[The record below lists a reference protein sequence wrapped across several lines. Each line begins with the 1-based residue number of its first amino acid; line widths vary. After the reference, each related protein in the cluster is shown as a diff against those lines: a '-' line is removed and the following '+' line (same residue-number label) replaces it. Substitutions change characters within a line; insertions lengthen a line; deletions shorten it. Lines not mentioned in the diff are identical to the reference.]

1 MCIHV
6 SVLML
11 GGRRERQNLNV
22 VYFLNGSQSGGKE
35 VEEKY
40 GYQIKGR
47 RVRKIN
53 ENSGIAVLSDHYRS
67 NFIWIEIVWINC
79 VSAHQRGD

>member
-6 SVLML
+6 NVLML

-40 GYQIKGR
+40 GHQIKRR

-53 ENSGIAVLSDHYRS
+53 RNSGIAVLSDHYRS
-67 NFIWIEIVWINC
+67 NFIWIEIVWVNC
-79 VSAHQRGD
+79 VSAHKRGG